1 MNVTGQFIPMSSWYG
16 KRGINWHV
24 TIATFQNDDKLQTH
38 TILHVFDS
46 TAQDADTS
54 NAVLS
59 DSMDMLH
66 PLKPCLDTASSVQI
80 MQDVSTVHFL
90 YVLFHT
96 FHQAYFVVVEEVVED
111 TNMKATMSVQPL
123 ILKLPLWHPR

>member
-24 TIATFQNDDKLQTH
+24 TVATFQNDDKLQTH

-96 FHQAYFVVVEEVVED
+96 FHQAYFVVVV
-111 TNMKATMSVQPL
+111 L
-123 ILKLPLWHPR
+123 ILQTLKGESLFAIGKLHIPNPL